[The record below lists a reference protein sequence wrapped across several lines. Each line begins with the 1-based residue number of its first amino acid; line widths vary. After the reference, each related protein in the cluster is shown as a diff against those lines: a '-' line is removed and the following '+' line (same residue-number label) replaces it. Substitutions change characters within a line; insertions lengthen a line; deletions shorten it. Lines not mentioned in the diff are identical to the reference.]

1 VEYKWATGVVD
12 EIDETGFVK
21 NPDTVEAAK
30 AKPRLALEE
39 RTDEKGQRYVSLP
52 RLEPFDFYF
61 IYNPD
66 RYYR

>member
-1 VEYKWATGVVD
+1 VRPTISVAMRDWQDDHSEK
-12 EIDETGFVK
+12 
-21 NPDTVEAAK
+21 
-30 AKPRLALEE
+30 
-39 RTDEKGQRYVSLP
+39 TDEKGARYMSLP